1 MNKWNIITIF
11 LIVIFVVNLGKSQEQ
26 YTISGYIQDRD
37 VGETLIGANVYD
49 INDIKNGSSSN
60 NYGFYSFK
68 LNKGLRY
75 IRCSYLGYEN
85 KDYTIDL
92 TKDTVINIELSQGI
106 LLQDIVIDEKK
117 EEARENVT
125 GTQVGTIKLEMTKL
139 KLLPAL
145 MGEVDVLKSIQFLP
159 GVSSVSEGSSGF
171 YVRGGGSDQN
181 LILLDEAVV
190 YNTGHM
196 LGFFSV
202 FNADALKNTTLI
214 KGGIPA
220 NYGQRLS
227 SVVDIKMKEG
237 NDKYF
242 EVDGGIGIISS
253 RLTVQG
259 PILKN
264 KSSFIVSGRRTYI
277 MDLVQ
282 PLLKGKKFEG
292 TNYYFY
298 DLNAKIN
305 YKFSN
310 KDRVYLSGYFGR
322 DVFNLNLKA
331 RGFEILMP
339 YGNSTA
345 TLRWN
350 HLFSNRLFM
359 NTSLIYNDYN
369 FELGAEQE
377 KIKFKTF
384 SGVKDYNL
392 KVDLDYF
399 LNNSHKLKYGVNY
412 IFHSLSPSVITASGE
427 GFELENN
434 AKPTFGHE
442 YSLYF
447 LDDWKINRVFK
458 ANIGLRLSAFS
469 QMGQYASKFE
479 DKTYTSKELVK
490 TYKNIDPRLS
500 IRAIINNNSSIKGSV
515 SFTSQYLHLVSTSS
529 GSIPSDIWVPSTE
542 YVKPQK
548 GIQYSLGYF
557 KNFLNDKYEAS
568 IEFYYKDLK
577 NQIEFRED
585 YVGEIDNDLEYKFVF
600 GKGRAYG
607 AELFLK
613 KSTGKFTGWIGYTLS
628 KTERQFELI
637 NNNEWFRTTFDKPH
651 DISIVAN
658 YELSTRWSLN
668 SVFVYGSGKRYTPVS
683 DIYILD
689 GQFNLEYG
697 NRNSAK
703 LTPYH
708 RIDLSI
714 TYKTSKSKR
723 WQSSWSFGVYNV
735 YNRKNPTFINYDTEV
750 DYESGKS
757 KVTASKITIFPI
769 IPSITY
775 NFSWNNK

>member
-1 MNKWNIITIF
+1 MVKLVSSVF
-11 LIVIFVVNLGKSQEQ
+11 FVLFTFSSSHAQKM
-26 YTISGYIQDRD
+26 YIISGYIMDNEG
-37 VGETLIGANVYD
+37 GETLIGANTYNL
-49 INDIKNGSSSN
+49 NDIQNGASTN
-60 NYGFYSFK
+60 NYGFYS
-68 LNKGLRY
+68 LSLYEGEQTIRY
-75 IRCSYLGYEN
+75 SYLGFQN
-85 KDYTIDL
+85 KDISL
-92 TKDTVINIELSQGI
+92 MLSKDTTINVSLMPGVILD
-106 LLQDIVIDEKK
+106 DIVIDAKK
-117 EEARENVT
+117 EQARKNVT
-125 GTQVGTIKLEMTKL
+125 GTQVGTVKLEMRQL
-139 KLLPAL
+139 KVMPAL

-171 YVRGGGSDQN
+171 YVRGGGADQN

-264 KSSFIVSGRRTYI
+264 KSSFIVSGRRTYV
-277 MDLVQ
+277 MDLLQ
-282 PLLKGKKFEG
+282 PALKGKKFEG

-310 KDRVYLSGYFGR
+310 KDRIYLSGYFGR
-322 DVFNLNLKA
+322 DVFDLNLKA
-331 RGFEILMP
+331 RGFEVLMP

-350 HLFSNRLFM
+350 HLFSNKLFM
-359 NTSLIYNDYN
+359 NTSLIYNDYS

-399 LNNSHKLKYGVNY
+399 LTNSHKLKYGVNY
-412 IFHSLSPSVITASGE
+412 IYHSLSPSVITASGE

-434 AKPTFGHE
+434 AKPTYGHE
-442 YSLYF
+442 YSFYF
-447 LDDWKINRVFK
+447 LDDWKINKIFK
-458 ANIGLRLSAFS
+458 ANIGLRVSAFS
-469 QMGQYASKFE
+469 QMGEYASKINSN
-479 DKTYTSKELVK
+479 TYSSNELVK
-490 TYKNIDPRLS
+490 TYTNIDPRFS
-500 IRAIINNNSSIKGSV
+500 IRAKVNKNSSIKGSV

-548 GIQYSLGYF
+548 GVQYSLGYF
-557 KNFLNDKYEAS
+557 KNFSNDKYEAS

-607 AELFLK
+607 AEFFLK
-613 KSTGKFTGWIGYTLS
+613 KSTGKLTGWIGYTLS

-637 NNNEWFRTTFDKPH
+637 NNNNWFRTTFDKPH
-651 DISIVAN
+651 DISVVAN
-658 YELSTRWSLN
+658 YELSTRWSIN
-668 SVFVYGSGKRYTPVS
+668 SIFVYGSGKRYTPVS

-703 LTPYH
+703 LSPYH
-708 RIDLSI
+708 RIDLSV
-714 TYKTSKSKR
+714 TYKSSKSKR
-723 WQSSWSFGVYNV
+723 WQSSWSFGIYNV
-735 YNRKNPTFINYDTEV
+735 YNRKNPAFINYDTEV
-750 DYESGKS
+750 DYKSGGA

-775 NFSWNNK
+775 NFSWNSK